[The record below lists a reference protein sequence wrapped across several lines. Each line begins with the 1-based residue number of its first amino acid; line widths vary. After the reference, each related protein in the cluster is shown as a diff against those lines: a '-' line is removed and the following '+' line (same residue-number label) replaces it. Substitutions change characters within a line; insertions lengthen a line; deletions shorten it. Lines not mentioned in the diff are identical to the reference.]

1 MYQSR
6 KQKQPVNLK
15 QQKQNNMGYND
26 EWMQRLAQQE
36 KEREEQLQQLKLE
49 QQLKFKQMTKL
60 IGSAILGLFLMIFL
74 FKSCE
79 RIDAGHVGVKVNLYG
94 DNKGVS
100 DVTEVTGVVF
110 FNPITHSIYEFPTFI
125 QHKEYTGENAFIV
138 NSKDGS
144 EFHISPIINYSVQRE
159 KVPTIFAKYR
169 RSLGEIEDGF
179 LKTNIYDAFR
189 MTANAYTAE
198 ELISNRQL
206 FETKV
211 RQTLDA
217 SLLKEGFVINQLTS
231 NLVYPETFKHAIE
244 AKNNAVQSALTAENR
259 VKQAEAEA
267 KIKVATAE
275 GNAQAM
281 LTSAKA
287 EAEANRMKQQTLTPL
302 LLQLEYINKWD
313 GKLPVYG
320 TVPQMFK
327 NIQ

>member
-1 MYQSR
+1 MESFEERYARQ
-6 KQKQPVNLK
+6 
-15 QQKQNNMGYND
+15 M
-26 EWMQRLAQQE
+26 E
-36 KEREEQLQQLKLE
+36 EREKQLQQKKLE
-49 QQLKFKQMTKL
+49 QQLIFKQMTKL
-60 IGSAILGLFLMIFL
+60 VSAGILGLFLLVFL

-100 DVTEVTGVVF
+100 DVTEVTGMVF
-110 FNPITHSIYEFPTFI
+110 FNPITHQIYEFPTYI
-125 QHKEYTGENAFIV
+125 QHKEYSGENAFIV

-144 EFHISPIINYSVQRE
+144 EFHISPIVNYSVKRE
-159 KVPTIFAKYR
+159 KVPQIFAKYR

-189 MTANAYTAE
+189 MTANYYTAE

-211 RQTLDA
+211 RATLDA
-217 SLLKEGFVINQLTS
+217 SLLPEGFIINQLTS
-231 NLVYPETFKHAIE
+231 NLVYPETFKKAIE
-244 AKNNAVQSALTAENR
+244 AKNNAVQGALMAENK

-287 EAEANRMKQQTLTPL
+287 EAEANRLKQQTITPM
-302 LLQLEYINKWD
+302 LLQLEWINKWD

-320 TVPQMFK
+320 QAPMLYKPV
-327 NIQ
+327 N